1 VRRVRLL
8 LLRKVVV
15 VVVARTSLDGDPHR
29 FPSLAHRMDRE
40 VVDFVRG
47 IAAPMMT
54 VKRACCAFHEV
65 KAR

>member
-1 VRRVRLL
+1 
-8 LLRKVVV
+8 
-15 VVVARTSLDGDPHR
+15 
-29 FPSLAHRMDRE
+29 MDRE

-54 VKRACCAFHEV
+54 VKRAYCAFHEV